1 MLTDWLIVR
10 RLGAELSATLR
21 GTRIRAA
28 GTLPD
33 GRFGLEIDRGLVVFD
48 VFGETPLVTLEGPAP
63 LSHGPGWPRAASDS
77 LEGLRVSG
85 VRARPGDRL
94 LAFDCSAQSRFG
106 VASGYRLVAELVPRF
121 GNLVLLK
128 GETVVSAARSFE
140 AGGKTVRTVKAGEPY
155 EPPPLPERAQ
165 ERIPRLVAASL
176 AIEVE
181 RGGAAVRS
189 SLDAL
194 SASATEAA
202 GGEVYVYRNA
212 DGSLAQ
218 VHLVPLLQF
227 GDLTESRAPA
237 LLPLLSEFA
246 AETAGRRR
254 SGDFGAQRAALAS
267 RVARRL
273 AALKR
278 EREALERERD
288 ESATTDALRRAGD
301 ILYAHH
307 SEVPRGAESFVASG
321 DPGLKIE
328 LDPRLDAKGNAAA
341 IFRRYKK
348 ATARRMHDERR
359 LAALGASQRFAEDLS
374 WELERAEADALGD
387 LADAVDR
394 LEGKRVK
401 KTGRSR
407 TLRRRLAAREVSLA
421 ADARIFIG
429 RSPQGNADLT
439 FRLARPND
447 LWFHARNVP
456 GAHVVLRIDG
466 ARKAQAAELQRAA
479 AVAAFYSKGRDAQ
492 SVEIDY
498 TERKHV
504 RKQRGAAPGLVW
516 YTDARTLRVAP
527 EDSGVS

>member
-1 MLTDWLIVR
+1 MLTDWIIVR
-10 RLGAELSATLR
+10 RLGAELSGALQ

-33 GRFGLEIDRGLVVFD
+33 GRFGLETDRGLVIFD
-48 VFGETPLVTLEGPAP
+48 VFGETPLVTLEGPVP
-63 LSHGPGWPRAASDS
+63 LSHGPGWPRAASDT
-77 LEGLRVSG
+77 LEGLRVTG

-94 LAFDCSAQSRFG
+94 LAFDCSSRSRFG

-176 AIEVE
+176 AIEAE

-194 SASATEAA
+194 SAEAP
-202 GGEVYVYRNA
+202 GGDVYVYRNA

-218 VHLVPLLQF
+218 IHLVALLQF
-227 GDLTESRAPA
+227 GDLTESRAPG

-246 AETAGRRR
+246 AEGTGRRR
-254 SGDFGAQRAALAS
+254 SGDSGAQRAALAS

-278 EREALERERD
+278 EREALERELD
-288 ESATTDALRRAGD
+288 ESATTDVLRRAGAL
-301 ILYAHH
+301 LYAHH
-307 SEVPRGAESFVASG
+307 AEVPPGAASFVAPS
-321 DPGLKIE
+321 DSGLKIE

-348 ATARRMHDERR
+348 ATARRTHAERR
-359 LAALGASQRFAEDLS
+359 IAALGASERFAEDLA
-374 WELERAEADALGD
+374 WELERAEPDALGE

-401 KTGRSR
+401 KAASARAP
-407 TLRRRLAAREVSLA
+407 RRRLAAREVSIA

-466 ARKAQAAELQRAA
+466 ARKAEAAELQRAA
-479 AVAAFYSKGRDAQ
+479 ALAAFYSKGRDAQ

-516 YTDARTLRVAP
+516 YTDASTLRVAP
-527 EDSGVS
+527 KDSGGS